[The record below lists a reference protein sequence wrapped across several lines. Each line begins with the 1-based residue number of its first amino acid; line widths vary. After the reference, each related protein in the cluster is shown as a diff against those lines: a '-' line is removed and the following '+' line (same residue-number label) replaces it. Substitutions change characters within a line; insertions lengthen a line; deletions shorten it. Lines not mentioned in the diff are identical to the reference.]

1 MEEVNLFPTKIY
13 KFKSNL
19 VTSEQID
26 KILSLDREKDLHYGQ
41 ESGGL
46 QGGGLILQ
54 DVSFS
59 NVREWIKE
67 KISETFSRKFTI
79 TDVWVSIYNKG
90 DYNKIHNHP
99 ATNPMYYDN
108 EMWAG
113 VYYIKVNNQGGR
125 LVIHSPQNP
134 TNTEDFQPEQGELFI
149 FNSNTYHSVTP
160 NLSEEPRICIAFNF
174 MLLNE

>member
-19 VTSEQID
+19 TTQEQID
-26 KILSLDREKDLHYGQ
+26 KILSLDKEKDLHYGKN
-41 ESGGL
+41 SGGF
-46 QGGGLILQ
+46 QGGGLILN
-54 DVSFS
+54 DVSFHK
-59 NVREWIKE
+59 VREWLKE
-67 KISETFSRKFTI
+67 KISETFHRKFTI

-108 EMWAG
+108 ELWAG
-113 VYYIKVNNQGGR
+113 VFYIKTNNKGGE

-134 TNTEDFQPEQGELFI
+134 TNTEEFVPNEGDLFI

-160 NLSEEPRICIAFNF
+160 NQSNEKRICLAFNF
-174 MLLNE
+174 MLL